1 MNKVI
6 RYSLISILSIL
17 VISSIGYASFL
28 LYEIKN
34 SDVEVINNI
43 YSINLYKDNELI
55 KEYKELEEDSYFD
68 LPNLSYDKSLFKGW
82 SLNKDRTSSINKN
95 DELSIKY
102 LKETY
107 PNELNLV
114 NNTLNLYDVSY
125 NFDNNYTLLNILDN
139 TTSAN
144 ITYYLLTESIKNFN
158 LFNIKYLYKSTFVDL
173 LINNKSYKINDT
185 FDLTSYGGKELNVY
199 INKI

>member
-82 SLNKDRTSSINKN
+82 SLNKDRISSINKN

-102 LKETY
+102 LKEAY